1 MDVTLYEV
9 LLFAH
14 ITLAAVWLGTDA
26 TIQAFGLRALAAGP
40 RRSAD
45 LLADVEWIGMR
56 ILTPSSFG
64 VLAFGVWLVLDQPA
78 WEFSQAWILVG
89 LGVFAA
95 SAITGAGFL
104 GPESGRLSSL
114 IAERGVED
122 PEVGRRIRRILLI
135 SRIEL
140 VLLVI
145 VVADMVIKP
154 GYP

>member
-9 LLFAH
+9 LLFLH

-26 TIQAFGLRALAAGP
+26 TMQAMAFRAFAAGP
-40 RRSAD
+40 RRTAD
-45 LLADVEWIGMR
+45 LLSDVEWIGTR
-56 ILTPSSFG
+56 VLTPSSIG
-64 VLAFGVWLVLDQPA
+64 VFAFGVWLVLDQPA
-78 WEFSQAWILVG
+78 WEFSQAWVLVG

-95 SAITGAGFL
+95 SFIAGGGFL
-104 GPESGRLSSL
+104 GPESGRLSNL
-114 IAERGVED
+114 IAERGPED
-122 PEVGRRIRRILLI
+122 PDVERRIRRILLI